1 MKKKILLTTAISLLG
16 FQMPAIADQD
26 ATLTA
31 DTDRNDGMW
40 QIDYQPK
47 FTLAAHRSHS
57 SHGSHASHGS
67 HRSSASTYTPTTPK
81 VTPYTP
87 PKTENYNK
95 DIFKNN
101 STPNTSV
108 LPYSPAISPKLEKL
122 YGNTKEFKVLM
133 LKVQTALFAYGYYN
147 GSITGEYSDELSSAI
162 SMYQSYKK
170 LKITGNLTDEL
181 IASLKITY

>member
-1 MKKKILLTTAISLLG
+1 MKKKILLTTALSLLG
-16 FQMPAIADQD
+16 YHMPAIADHN
-26 ATLTA
+26 TTYSL
-31 DTDRNDGMW
+31 DTDKNDGMW

-57 SHGSHASHGS
+57 SHGSHGSHGS
-67 HRSSASTYTPTTPK
+67 HRSSSSTFTPTTPK
-81 VTPYTP
+81 VTPYSP

-101 STPNTSV
+101 STPDISV
-108 LPYSPAISPKLEKL
+108 LPFSPAISPELKKL
-122 YGNTKEFKVLM
+122 YGNTKEFKVLL

-147 GSITGEYSDELSSAI
+147 GSISGEYSDELSTAI
-162 SMYQSYKK
+162 SIYQSYKK